1 MESNKNTE
9 TKQTQGAKEKS
20 TNASMNG
27 TEKPSAWEKAAE
39 MIAGDNQL
47 MSSLLKLLLSPFTLI
62 AGAGLIIYLFVKNK
76 QYKDEITKL
85 KEDLKK
91 LAEENLSSIEE
102 VEAIRK
108 KYKKLKRVF
117 EIEQSQ
123 SENLALNE
131 AKSNEMVSYNSP
143 KNKLAY
149 LR

>member
-1 MESNKNTE
+1 MSQEKQKTE
-9 TKQTQGAKEKS
+9 NQKTGTKTL
-20 TNASMNG
+20 NG
-27 TEKPSAWEKAAE
+27 TDKPSAWEKAAE

-76 QYKDEITKL
+76 QHKDEITKL

-102 VEAIRK
+102 VETIRK
-108 KYKKLKRVF
+108 KYKKLKKVF

-123 SENLALNE
+123 SKNYSLNE
-131 AKSNEMVSYNSP
+131 AKPMETVVQNAT
-143 KNKLAY
+143 KNKLVY